1 MLIQNLNISTDNI
14 LTPGA
19 ASAVSATGSPRTNLA
34 RKAQYA
40 VRLLYAGRLL
50 TGFIGLLLACGITAS
65 TQASPNDI
73 QSIASIRTATADF
86 LELRLRDDG
95 ALTEAIGSDNVRV
108 GKLDSRLALTRCEQA
123 LTTFLPAGAQLAGKT
138 TVGVR
143 CEGRKPW
150 TVYVPATINV
160 SGTFIASTRSLP
172 RGHIL
177 GYDDVEPKEQ
187 NLTKIPWGSV
197 TDLEQVIGKE
207 LKRPVNAGSALT
219 SAMLGKPE
227 VIKRGQQVTV
237 YSGSGGL
244 QVSVAGTAMAS
255 GAEGDRVQIRN
266 TRSKRIIEGTVRA
279 DGSVVADPW

>member
-1 MLIQNLNISTDNI
+1 MSPHLVNMSTDNI
-14 LTPGA
+14 LTHGKASHA
-19 ASAVSATGSPRTNLA
+19 A
-34 RKAQYA
+34 
-40 VRLLYAGRLL
+40 RLVTVIAS
-50 TGFIGLLLACGITAS
+50 LLLAWGTPNLA
-65 TQASPNDI
+65 QANPDEV

-86 LELRLRDDG
+86 LEISLRNNG
-95 ALTEAIGSDNVRV
+95 ATTDSISPDNIRV

-160 SGTFIASTRSLP
+160 SGTFIAATRSLP

-187 NLTKIPWGSV
+187 NQAEIPWGSV
-197 TDLEQVIGKE
+197 SDLEQVIGME
-207 LKRPVNAGSALT
+207 LKRPVNAGGALT

-244 QVSVAGTAMAS
+244 QVSVAGVAMAS
-255 GAEGDRVQIRN
+255 GAEGERVKIRN
-266 TRSKRIIEGTVRA
+266 ARSKRIIEGTVRA